1 MSEPML
7 PASCSLCTVRCFAAP
22 RCIQM
27 TSSSPQ
33 DCIAAIQCATT
44 TSGAGPRFLA
54 LPAHTRRAEANT
66 PRYRFLP
73 RTQILKGKV
82 KSTSA
87 LHTREK
93 SGACFQTLGM
103 QVTLLLAELRCHQ
116 GGPQQH
122 LVFSG
127 TCICLLLVLK
137 FTGNL
142 VSQRSQIHPR
152 LSLQKRRD
160 DSNSSAAYDN
170 KNILACLGSI
180 QDSTI
185 PALNLCPYTL
195 PALAGTATSRDR
207 FLQVLLQSVQGS
219 LAGISQPFWSKATWT
234 GPDGRLPSRS
244 ITRAAAGSLSTA
256 SVQVTA
262 TSMFSGL
269 FFRT

>member
-1 MSEPML
+1 MSAQLPLPLSTLIIPGWLHSARLVVCPMSEPML

-44 TSGAGPRFLA
+44 TSGADPRFLA

-87 LHTREK
+87 QHTREK

-122 LVFSG
+122 LVFLG
-127 TCICLLLVLK
+127 MCICPLLVLK
-137 FTGNL
+137 FTGNPCL
-142 VSQRSQIHPR
+142 TEKPDPSKVIITEN
-152 LSLQKRRD
+152 KR
-160 DSNSSAAYDN
+160 
-170 KNILACLGSI
+170 
-180 QDSTI
+180 
-185 PALNLCPYTL
+185 
-195 PALAGTATSRDR
+195 
-207 FLQVLLQSVQGS
+207 
-219 LAGISQPFWSKATWT
+219 
-234 GPDGRLPSRS
+234 
-244 ITRAAAGSLSTA
+244 
-256 SVQVTA
+256 
-262 TSMFSGL
+262 
-269 FFRT
+269 